1 MTKSLDSILVQ
12 NIPLQEDN
20 LFYSTTYTGYI
31 DLLDRHTHKPKT
43 TSHYYCIGQS
53 IIWSVYLTVS

>member
-31 DLLDRHTHKPKT
+31 DLLDRHT
-43 TSHYYCIGQS
+43 
-53 IIWSVYLTVS
+53 